1 MNEKVTMLQC
11 PACGEYTLHPQRKAL
26 GYHVCVNC
34 STEDSVVGITTIEGT
49 GDHTWND
56 IIIMDRKKALR
67 IAKAE
72 AEAMGRK
79 APNATEI
86 LEMDRAQMEA
96 SQSIKDKKPNVIDD
110 DNLHNTIVTQDAD
123 PNDDDVH
130 GLIKGIDY

>member
-1 MNEKVTMLQC
+1 MQNLKMITC
-11 PACGEYTLHPQRKAL
+11 PRCGNDFPELRKTEY
-26 GYHVCVNC
+26 GYNFCVNC
-34 STEDSVVGITTIEGT
+34 SDIDAVVGVTTVEGS
-49 GDHTWND
+49 GDHTYND

-86 LEMDRAQMEA
+86 LEMDREEMEA
-96 SQSIKDKKPNVIDD
+96 SQSIKDQKPKVIED
-110 DNLHNTIVTQDAD
+110 DNLHNSIVTQDAD

>member
-1 MNEKVTMLQC
+1 MQNNVKMLQC
-11 PACGEYTLHPQRKAL
+11 PACGEFTLHPQRKAL

-34 STEDSVVGITTIEGT
+34 SSADKVVGITTVEGT

-56 IIIMDRKKALR
+56 IIIMPKEKAMA

-72 AEAMGRK
+72 ANAMGRK
-79 APNATEI
+79 LPDPVEL
-86 LEMDRAQMEA
+86 LEMDRDQMEA
-96 SQSIKDKKPNVIDD
+96 SQSIKDKKPNVIED

-123 PNDDDVH
+123 PNDDDAH

>member
-1 MNEKVTMLQC
+1 MQNNVKMLQC
-11 PACGEYTLHPQRKAL
+11 PACGQFTLHPQRKAL

-34 STEDSVVGITTIEGT
+34 SSADKVVGITTVEGS

-56 IIIMDRKKALR
+56 IIIMPKDKAMA

-72 AEAMGRK
+72 ANAMGRK
-79 APNATEI
+79 LPDPVEL
-86 LEMDRAQMEA
+86 LEMDRDQMEA
-96 SQSIKDKKPNVIDD
+96 SQSIKDKKPNVIED

-123 PNDDDVH
+123 PNDDDAH

>member
-1 MNEKVTMLQC
+1 MQNLKMITC
-11 PACGEYTLHPQRKAL
+11 PKCGEPFPELRLTKF
-26 GYHVCVNC
+26 GYNVCVNC
-34 STEDSVVGITTIEGT
+34 SDVDAVVGITTVEGS
-49 GDHTWND
+49 GDHTYND

-86 LEMDRAQMEA
+86 LEMDREEMEA
-96 SQSIKDKKPNVIDD
+96 SQSIKDQKPKVIED
-110 DNLHNTIVTQDAD
+110 DNLHNSIVTQDAD

>member
-1 MNEKVTMLQC
+1 MQNNVKMLQC
-11 PACGEYTLHPQRKAL
+11 PACGQFTLHPQRKAL

-34 STEDSVVGITTIEGT
+34 SSTDKVVGITTVEGT

-56 IIIMDRKKALR
+56 IIIMPKDKAMA

-72 AEAMGRK
+72 ANAMGRK
-79 APNATEI
+79 LPDPVE
-86 LEMDRAQMEA
+86 LLDMDREQMEA
-96 SQSIKDKKPNVIDD
+96 SQSIKNKKPNVIED

-123 PNDDDVH
+123 PNDDDAH